1 MDGHSSSRCRRASA
15 PTAGCMVHRSHQSF
29 LKDPFIFP
37 KDSHA
42 PTLEFSNMCLLIKS
56 CQCTHSHS
64 LVHAYRFCRLTRTHT
79 HTRGSYTQRSRHFK
93 ARRSSVRQEAA
104 WQTPACRIKTYHP
117 LSFSPYRRGGF
128 CMGLAE
134 TWFWGCYL
142 FISSVIKGSGSVTC
156 LWWGGVQ
163 RTAIPSV
170 MDFSTQILHRFD
182 LWYNIEWYAA
192 HATQ

>member
-1 MDGHSSSRCRRASA
+1 MV
-15 PTAGCMVHRSHQSF
+15 TAARDAEGPVLPPQAAWCIARIKAF
-29 LKDPFIFP
+29 LKTLSYFQKTLTHQRWSFP
-37 KDSHA
+37 TCVFSLNPANAHTVIHLCMHTAFVDSH
-42 PTLEFSNMCLLIKS
+42 K
-56 CQCTHSHS
+56 
-64 LVHAYRFCRLTRTHT
+64 HT